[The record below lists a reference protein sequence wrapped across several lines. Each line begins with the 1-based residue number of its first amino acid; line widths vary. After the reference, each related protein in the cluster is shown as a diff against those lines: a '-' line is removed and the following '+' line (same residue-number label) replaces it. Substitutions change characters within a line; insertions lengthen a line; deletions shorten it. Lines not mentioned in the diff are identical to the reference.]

1 MFSLRDLR
9 FVVCSRDLDILRA
22 QRIIGVFTH
31 KSTRSENP
39 IPRPPRLKNRKLTRR
54 EASDNRVKK
63 KQSGRKDKQRN
74 HFFFHVP
81 TLLHA
86 ILTVC
91 QYVCLSV
98 SMSLSVCLP
107 LCVSLICL
115 SSSCQHFFFLASFS
129 FISVESAATKNHKQ
143 EFVAIQMATNCQC
156 HRAVSTQASFV
167 CVFVVVADVV
177 VVVVVVLYL
186 LYFSFVVQFPSKRMQ
201 TN

>member
-1 MFSLRDLR
+1 
-9 FVVCSRDLDILRA
+9 
-22 QRIIGVFTH
+22 
-31 KSTRSENP
+31 
-39 IPRPPRLKNRKLTRR
+39 
-54 EASDNRVKK
+54 
-63 KQSGRKDKQRN
+63 
-74 HFFFHVP
+74 
-81 TLLHA
+81 
-86 ILTVC
+86 
-91 QYVCLSV
+91 
-98 SMSLSVCLP
+98 MSLSVCLP

-177 VVVVVVLYL
+177 VVVVVVVVVLYL

-201 TN
+201 TNWRRLSSQRFWIIQMFGTWDWRPRRSKEFLVPHRTMVWHDIGNINTHVRAHEHAQA